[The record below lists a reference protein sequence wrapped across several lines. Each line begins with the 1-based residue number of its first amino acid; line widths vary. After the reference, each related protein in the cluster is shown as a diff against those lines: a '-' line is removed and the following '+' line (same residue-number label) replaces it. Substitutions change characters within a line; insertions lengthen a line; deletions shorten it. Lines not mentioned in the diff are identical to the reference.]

1 MEVLGEYYIA
11 RNIKREDFQNL
22 ALSIDSK
29 ESVWKTAIDIFN
41 ARIEGRFFNQIRV
54 LLGNGSNEIIDMNG
68 FAITALECLLIETLA
83 QFFFGVNTSRN
94 YSKANSSGRR
104 TGRWNSTDCYIDFLK
119 GELPEIFSAS
129 LANDFY
135 TLIRCGILHSA
146 QTKPGSCLSCQ
157 TERTVWKEN
166 EMFFVSVVKLAE
178 ALYSY
183 FDEYKKRLLD
193 PLEQTL
199 RENFIKKMNSICI
212 R

>member
-1 MEVLGEYYIA
+1 MEVFGEYYIA
-11 RNIKREDFQNL
+11 RNIKSEDFQSL

-41 ARIEGRFFNQIRV
+41 ARIEGRFFNQIRM

-68 FAITALECLLIETLA
+68 FAIMALECLLVETFA
-83 QFFFGVNTSRN
+83 QFYYGLDSTQSYPSASNNR
-94 YSKANSSGRR
+94 GRR
-104 TGRWNSTDCYIDFLK
+104 NPWGSKDCYIRFLK
-119 GELPEIFSAS
+119 NEFAESFSDTTAR
-129 LANDFY
+129 DFY